1 MKRLFFLSALCALL
15 AGNAWSQQLRL
26 PATFGSQMVMQR
38 EMPFAVK
45 GKAAAGAA
53 VEVTLSPLAGDA
65 QTAREK
71 LPGTVRVNAG
81 TDGRFQA
88 MLPPM
93 QAGGPYTLSV
103 RSGKEEL
110 KFDSVYVGEVWI
122 CSGQSNMEMRL
133 REISTAKRDLAM
145 ADTLQRV
152 HLYLSLIHI

>member
-45 GKAAAGAA
+45 GKAAAGAV

-93 QAGGPYTLSV
+93 RPEA
-103 RSGKEEL
+103 
-110 KFDSVYVGEVWI
+110 
-122 CSGQSNMEMRL
+122 
-133 REISTAKRDLAM
+133 
-145 ADTLQRV
+145 
-152 HLYLSLIHI
+152 LIR